1 MFSMRITLFVSLFL
15 LIQIIWSQQKEASV
29 IDSISIDKELNNTLK
44 DTIVSNEKIVLD
56 EIKKQD
62 SASKS
67 QKSTKKISKKKK
79 LIPFIKPMD
88 KVGIYDYKIMFM
100 DGSVKEVDTS
110 LSIEGEYSFNFL
122 RKDYFELLTFPNM
135 GEAFNKMGYDFHK
148 QPFTPQMGFRVKHFG
163 YFEKED
169 IAYYEVPSP
178 YTELFFKSTFQQ
190 GQNLD
195 ATLAI
200 NTSPKFNIAVSFKG
214 FRSLGKY
221 LSSLSRAR
229 QFRLSS
235 QYQSYN
241 QRYRVRL
248 HQTTQSLENQ
258 VNGGLTND
266 SDYFFKNAPNYVSAD
281 ESGNPILD
289 ENGNEQIVFY
299 DGFLDR
305 NRLGTHIKADNVL
318 SGKRYFM
325 EHRYQLFPIKK
336 DSTVY
341 KMSVGLR
348 TSLEN
353 KTYQYKQD
361 KPGKYFNETYENTV
375 VVDST
380 MFNTIENNLFL
391 SFKDKTLGQFNLDLY
406 HHNWNYSIGPNE
418 YEKDTVLSNE
428 IKANQIAVQAR
439 WEKEIF
445 GFNSKAMVYKSL
457 KNEYATQ
464 ALRVNLSRNIIKD
477 IILGASYNYRSQPLN
492 FNFNLTQSD
501 FREYNWENS
510 SFENQNF
517 KTQSI
522 FLSHPKWGSIKA
534 DWTSIN
540 NYTFFNNK
548 TPLLQLNKRF
558 ILEVLQTDKKIHYL
572 KVRLDNRFD
581 FGNFSWVNNL
591 QYQKVNQEENTEEL
605 LSGPLALNVPNWLIR
620 STFMLTSSIFNKAL
634 FFQSGFTFV
643 FFTDYYADQYNP
655 ILAEFVTQNNTKIG
669 EYPRVDFFFN
679 SKIKSSRI
687 YLKLEN
693 ISSPIEHLINI
704 DTQYDYYSA
713 PFVPYRDFSIRFG
726 LIWNFFE

>member
-548 TPLLQLNKRF
+548 TPLLQLNKGF

>member
-15 LIQIIWSQQKEASV
+15 LIQTIWSQQKEATV
-29 IDSISIDKELNNTLK
+29 IDSIPIDKELNNILK
-44 DTIVSNEKIVLD
+44 DKSVSKENIVLD

-62 SASKS
+62 STSKS
-67 QKSTKKISKKKK
+67 QKPTKKISKKKRF
-79 LIPFIKPMD
+79 IPFVKPMD
-88 KVGIYDYKIMFM
+88 KVGINDYKIMFM
-100 DGSVKEVDTS
+100 DGSEKDVDTS
-110 LSIEGEYSFNFL
+110 LSIEGEYTFNFL
-122 RKDYFELLTFPNM
+122 RKDYFEYLTFPNM
-135 GEAFNKMGYDFHK
+135 GEGFNKMGYDFHS
-148 QPFTPQMGFRVKHFG
+148 QPFTPQMGARVKHFG

-235 QYQSYN
+235 QYQTYN
-241 QRYRVRL
+241 HRYRLRI

-258 VNGGLTND
+258 ANGGLTNE
-266 SDYFFKNAPNYVSAD
+266 SDYFFKNAPNYVNAD

-305 NRLGTHIKADNVL
+305 NRLDTHLKADNAL
-318 SGKRYFM
+318 IGKRYFM
-325 EHRYQLFPIKK
+325 EHRYQMFPVAK
-336 DSTVY
+336 DTTVY
-341 KMSVGLR
+341 KMALGYR
-348 TSLEN
+348 ASLEN
-353 KTYQYKQD
+353 KTYQYTQSR
-361 KPGKYFNETYENTV
+361 PGLYFYETYETSSI
-375 VVDST
+375 DDT
-380 MFNTIENNLFL
+380 TIFNTLENNLFL
-391 SFKDKTLGQFNLDLY
+391 SFKDKTLGLLNLDLY
-406 HHNWNYSIGPNE
+406 HHSWNYSTGPNE
-418 YEKDTVLSNE
+418 YEKDSILSNE
-428 IKANQIAVQAR
+428 INASQVAVQAR
-439 WEKEIF
+439 LEKEIF
-445 GFNSKAMVYKSL
+445 GITSQASVYQSL
-457 KNEYATQ
+457 KNEYSTQ
-464 ALRVNLSRNIIKD
+464 ALRINLSRKIIKD

-492 FNFNLTQSD
+492 FNFGLVQSD
-501 FREYNWENS
+501 FREYNWENNS
-510 SFENQNF
+510 LENQNF

-522 FLSHPKWGSIKA
+522 FLSHKKWGSIRGA
-534 DWTSIN
+534 WTSIN
-540 NYTFFNNK
+540 NYTFFNNT
-548 TPLLQLNKRF
+548 TPLVDLNEKFRV
-558 ILEVLQTDKKIHYL
+558 EVLQTDKKINYL
-572 KVRLDNRFD
+572 KFRLDNRID
-581 FGNFSWVNNL
+581 FGNFSWVNNI
-591 QYQKVNQEENTEEL
+591 QYQKVNQEEETEEL
-605 LSGPLALNVPNWLIR
+605 LIGPLALNVPEWLIR
-620 STFMLTSSIFNKAL
+620 STIMLTSSIFNKAL

-693 ISSPIEHLINI
+693 ISSPVEHLINI

-726 LIWNFFE
+726 LIWSFFE

>member
-15 LIQIIWSQQKEASV
+15 LIQTIWSQQKEATV
-29 IDSISIDKELNNTLK
+29 IDSIPIDKELNNILK
-44 DTIVSNEKIVLD
+44 DKSVSKENIVLD

-62 SASKS
+62 STSKS
-67 QKSTKKISKKKK
+67 QKPTKKISKKKRF
-79 LIPFIKPMD
+79 IPFVKPMD
-88 KVGIYDYKIMFM
+88 KVGINDYKIMFM
-100 DGSVKEVDTS
+100 DGSEKDVDTS
-110 LSIEGEYSFNFL
+110 LSIEGEYTFNFL
-122 RKDYFELLTFPNM
+122 RKDYFEYLTFPNM
-135 GEAFNKMGYDFHK
+135 GEGFNKMGYDFHS
-148 QPFTPQMGFRVKHFG
+148 QPFTPQMGARVKHFG

-235 QYQSYN
+235 QYQTYN
-241 QRYRVRL
+241 HRYRLRI

-258 VNGGLTND
+258 ANGGLTNE
-266 SDYFFKNAPNYVSAD
+266 SDYFFKNAPNYVNAD
-281 ESGNPILD
+281 EQGNPILD

-305 NRLGTHIKADNVL
+305 NRLDTHLKADNAL
-318 SGKRYFM
+318 IGKRYFM
-325 EHRYQLFPIKK
+325 EHRYQMFPVAK
-336 DSTVY
+336 DTTVY
-341 KMSVGLR
+341 KMALGYR
-348 TSLEN
+348 ASLEN
-353 KTYQYKQD
+353 KTYQYTQSR
-361 KPGKYFNETYENTV
+361 PGLYFYETYETSSI
-375 VVDST
+375 DDT
-380 MFNTIENNLFL
+380 TIFNTLENNLFL
-391 SFKDKTLGQFNLDLY
+391 SFKDKTLGLLNLDLY
-406 HHNWNYSIGPNE
+406 HHSWNYSTGPNE
-418 YEKDTVLSNE
+418 YGKDSILSNE
-428 IKANQIAVQAR
+428 INASQVAVQAR
-439 WEKEIF
+439 LEKEIF
-445 GFNSKAMVYKSL
+445 GITSQASVYQSL
-457 KNEYATQ
+457 KNEYSTQ
-464 ALRVNLSRNIIKD
+464 ALRINLSRKIIKD

-492 FNFNLTQSD
+492 FNFGLVQSD
-501 FREYNWENS
+501 FREYNWENNS
-510 SFENQNF
+510 LENQNF

-522 FLSHPKWGSIKA
+522 FLSHKKWGSIRGA
-534 DWTSIN
+534 WTSIN
-540 NYTFFNNK
+540 NYTFFNNT
-548 TPLLQLNKRF
+548 TPLVDLNEKFRV
-558 ILEVLQTDKKIHYL
+558 EVLQTDKKIDYL
-572 KVRLDNRFD
+572 KFRLDNRID
-581 FGNFSWVNNL
+581 FGNFSWVNNI
-591 QYQKVNQEENTEEL
+591 QYQKVNQEEETEEL
-605 LSGPLALNVPNWLIR
+605 LIGPLALNVPEWLIR
-620 STFMLTSSIFNKAL
+620 STIMLTSSIFNKAL

-726 LIWNFFE
+726 LIWSFFE

>member
-1 MFSMRITLFVSLFL
+1 MLSMRITLFVSLFL
-15 LIQIIWSQQKEASV
+15 LIQTIWSQQKEASV
-29 IDSISIDKELNNTLK
+29 IDSISIDKELNNILK
-44 DTIVSNEKIVLD
+44 DTIVSDEKTVLD
-56 EIKKQD
+56 EIKKQKLP
-62 SASKS
+62 SKS
-67 QKSTKKISKKKK
+67 QKPTKKISKKKK

-88 KVGIYDYKIMFM
+88 SVGINDYKIMFM
-100 DGSVKEVDTS
+100 DGSEKEVDTS

-122 RKDYFELLTFPNM
+122 RKDYFEYLTFPNM
-135 GEAFNKMGYDFHK
+135 GEAFNKMGYDFHS
-148 QPFTPQMGFRVKHFG
+148 QPYTPQMGARVKHFG

-235 QYQSYN
+235 QFQTYN
-241 QRYRVRL
+241 QRYRMRL

-258 VNGGLTND
+258 VNGGLTNE
-266 SDYFFKNAPNYVSAD
+266 SDYFFQNAPNYVSAD

-289 ENGNEQIVFY
+289 ENGDEQVVFY

-305 NRLGTHIKADNVL
+305 NRLGTHIKADNIL

-325 EHRYQLFPIKK
+325 EHRYQMLPIQK
-336 DSTVY
+336 DTVVY
-341 KMSVGLR
+341 KISLGLR

-353 KTYQYKQD
+353 KTYQYNQD
-361 KPGKYFNETYENTV
+361 RPGKYFYETYENNV

-380 MFNTIENNLFL
+380 MFNALENNLFL
-391 SFKDKTLGQFNLDLY
+391 SFKDKTLGLLNLDLY
-406 HHNWNYSIGPNE
+406 HHSWNYSAGANE
-418 YEKDTVLSNE
+418 YEKDTILSNE
-428 IKANQIAVQAR
+428 INASQVAIQAR

-445 GFNSKAMVYKSL
+445 GITSKSSVYQSF
-457 KNEYATQ
+457 KNEYSTQ
-464 ALRVNLSRNIIKD
+464 AFQLNLSRNIIKD
-477 IILGASYNYRSQPLN
+477 INLGVSYNYRSQPLN
-492 FNFNLTQSD
+492 FNFALVQSD
-501 FREYNWENS
+501 FREYNWENNS
-510 SFENQNF
+510 LENQNF

-522 FLSHPKWGSIKA
+522 FLSHPKWGSIRGA
-534 DWTSIN
+534 WTSID
-540 NYTFFNNK
+540 NYTFFNNI
-548 TPLLQLNKRF
+548 TPLKDLNERF
-558 ILEVLQTDKKIHYL
+558 KAEVIQTNKKIDYL

-581 FGNFSWVNNL
+581 LGKFSWVNNI
-591 QYQKVNQEENTEEL
+591 QYQKVNQEEETEEL
-605 LSGPLALNVPNWLIR
+605 LSGPSALNVPEWLIR
-620 STFMLTSSIFNKAL
+620 STIMLTSSVFNKAL

-693 ISSPIEHLINI
+693 ISSPVEHLINI
-704 DTQYDYYSA
+704 DTKYDYYSA

-726 LIWNFFE
+726 LIWSFFE

>member
-1 MFSMRITLFVSLFL
+1 MFSIRIPLFVFLFL
-15 LIQIIWSQQKEASV
+15 LLKTVLSQQKEATV
-29 IDSISIDKELNNTLK
+29 IESKEFDQEFNQAHRDTLK
-44 DTIVSNEKIVLD
+44 ANKKNSLD
-56 EIKKQD
+56 EKVKQISNKGNKKPLN
-62 SASKS
+62 
-67 QKSTKKISKKKK
+67 KKPPKKR
-79 LIPFIKPMD
+79 LIPYIKPMD
-88 KVGIYDYKIMFM
+88 DVSIEDYKILYF
-100 DGSVKEVDTS
+100 DGSEKEVDTS
-110 LSIEGEYSFNFL
+110 LSIEGEYTFNFL
-122 RKDYFELLTFPNM
+122 RKDYFEYLTFPNM
-135 GEAFNKMGYDFHK
+135 GEAFNKMGYNFHE
-148 QPFTPQMGFRVKHFG
+148 QPLTPQMGARVKHFG

-169 IAYYEVPSP
+169 VPYYEVPSP

-200 NTSPKFNIAVSFKG
+200 NTSPKFNIAISFKG

-221 LSSLSRAR
+221 LASLSRAR
-229 QFRLSS
+229 QFRISS
-235 QYQSYN
+235 QYQNYN
-241 QRYRVRL
+241 KRYRIRL

-266 SDYFFKNAPNYVSAD
+266 SNYFFENAPNYVTAD
-281 ESGNPILD
+281 ESGNPVLD

-305 NRLGTHIKADNVL
+305 NRLETNLTADNVL
-318 SGKRYFM
+318 KGKRYFM
-325 EHRYQLFPIKK
+325 EHRYQIIPVEI

-341 KMSVGLR
+341 KLNIGFRS
-348 TSLEN
+348 SLEN
-353 KTYQYKQD
+353 KTYQYIQSR
-361 KPGKYFNETYENTV
+361 PGLYFYDIYETSSIDDVTTLNTL
-375 VVDST
+375 
-380 MFNTIENNLFL
+380 ENNLFL
-391 SFKDKTLGQFNLDLY
+391 SLKDKTLGQLNLDLY

-418 YEKDTVLSNE
+418 YQKDTLLSNE
-428 IKANQIAVQAR
+428 INASQIAAQAS
-439 WEKEIF
+439 WIKEIF
-445 GFNSKAMVYKSL
+445 GITSKVKAYQSFKE
-457 KNEYATQ
+457 EYSTQ
-464 ALRVNLSRNIIKD
+464 ALQVNLSRPLIKD
-477 IILGASYNYRSQPLN
+477 IILGASYDYRSQPLN
-492 FNFNLTQSD
+492 FNFYLMQSD

-510 SFENQNF
+510 LLENQNF

-522 FLSHPKWGSIKA
+522 FLSHPKWGSIRGEL
-534 DWTSIN
+534 TSIN
-540 NYTFFNNK
+540 NYTFFNN
-548 TPLLQLNKRF
+548 TTRLVDLNEKF
-558 ILEVLQTDKKIHYL
+558 KVEVLQIDKKIDYL
-572 KVRLDNRFD
+572 KVRLDNRLD

-605 LSGPLALNVPNWLIR
+605 LSGPLALNVPEWLIR

-655 ILAEFVTQNNTKIG
+655 LLAEFVTQNNTKIG

-693 ISSPIEHLINI
+693 ISSPIEHLINV
-704 DTQYDYYSA
+704 DTQYDYYAA

>member
-15 LIQIIWSQQKEASV
+15 LIQTIWSQQKEATI
-29 IDSISIDKELNNTLK
+29 IDSIPIDKELNNISK
-44 DTIVSNEKIVLD
+44 DKSESKENIVLD

-62 SASKS
+62 LTSKS
-67 QKSTKKISKKKK
+67 QKPTKKASKKKK
-79 LIPFIKPMD
+79 FIPFVKPMD
-88 KVGIYDYKIMFM
+88 KVGINDYKIMFM
-100 DGSVKEVDTS
+100 DGSEKDVDTS
-110 LSIEGEYSFNFL
+110 LSIEGEYTFNFL
-122 RKDYFELLTFPNM
+122 RKDYFEYLTFPNM
-135 GEAFNKMGYDFHK
+135 GEGFNKMGYDFHN
-148 QPFTPQMGFRVKHFG
+148 QPFTPQMGARVKHFG

-235 QYQSYN
+235 QYQTYN
-241 QRYRVRL
+241 HRYRLRL

-258 VNGGLTND
+258 ANGGLTNE
-266 SDYFFKNAPNYVSAD
+266 SDYFFKNAPNYVNAD

-305 NRLGTHIKADNVL
+305 NRLDTHLKADNAL

-325 EHRYQLFPIKK
+325 EHRYQMFPVAK
-336 DSTVY
+336 DTTVY
-341 KMSVGLR
+341 KMALGYR
-348 TSLEN
+348 ASLEN
-353 KTYQYKQD
+353 KTYQYTQSR
-361 KPGKYFNETYENTV
+361 PGLYFYETYETSSI
-375 VVDST
+375 DDT
-380 MFNTIENNLFL
+380 TIFNSLENNLFL
-391 SFKDKTLGQFNLDLY
+391 SFKDKTLGLLNLDLY
-406 HHNWNYSIGPNE
+406 HHSWNYSTGPNE
-418 YEKDTVLSNE
+418 YEKDSILSHE
-428 IKANQIAVQAR
+428 INASQVAVQAR
-439 WEKEIF
+439 LEKEIF
-445 GFNSKAMVYKSL
+445 GITSKTSVYQSL
-457 KNEYATQ
+457 KNEYSTQ
-464 ALRVNLSRNIIKD
+464 ALRINLSRKIIKD
-477 IILGASYNYRSQPLN
+477 IILGASYDYRSQPLN
-492 FNFNLTQSD
+492 FNFGLVQSD
-501 FREYNWENS
+501 FREYNWENNS
-510 SFENQNF
+510 LENQNF

-522 FLSHPKWGSIKA
+522 FLSHKKLGSIRGA
-534 DWTSIN
+534 WTSIE
-540 NYTFFNNK
+540 NYTFFNNT
-548 TPLLQLNKRF
+548 TPLVDLNERF
-558 ILEVLQTDKKIHYL
+558 RVEVLQTDKKIDYL
-572 KVRLDNRFD
+572 KFRLDNRID
-581 FGNFSWVNNL
+581 FGNFSWVNNI
-591 QYQKVNQEENTEEL
+591 QYQKVNQEEETEDL
-605 LSGPLALNVPNWLIR
+605 LIGPLALNVPEWLIR
-620 STFMLTSSIFNKAL
+620 STIMLTSSIFNKAL

-693 ISSPIEHLINI
+693 ISSPVEHLINI

-726 LIWNFFE
+726 LIWSFFE